1 LLRVRDIDIVS
12 SLNQLHV
19 LLYKS
24 LLMQEPDTLT
34 VRLNERLLLPL
45 AYSLYHKQLMCGNF
59 RHPHDQEYRLS
70 IHSHPIIL
78 EQHEPFPEVQTSE
91 RKYLFR
97 NTLFHIGVE
106 KQWTSHVV
114 LSTDAFFLPKSM
126 LCPIAYIPL
135 LALSPITYLFVLL
148 LRSLNQ
154 LTLKTKIFLPA
165 NCNPHVQAR
174 V

>member
-1 LLRVRDIDIVS
+1 
-12 SLNQLHV
+12 
-19 LLYKS
+19 
-24 LLMQEPDTLT
+24 MQEPDTLT

-91 RKYLFR
+91 PKYLFR

-106 KQWTSHVV
+106 QQWTSHVG
-114 LSTDAFFLPKSM
+114 LSTGDLFLPYTM
-126 LCPIAYIPL
+126 RCPSAYIPL
-135 LALSPITYLFVLL
+135 LALSPVSYSFVLS

-154 LTLKTKIFLPA
+154 HTLKTKSFLPE
-165 NCNPHVQAR
+165 NCNPQNHSLV
-174 V
+174 